1 MFYILDGM
9 INGNVY
15 INEIFI
21 YSAVDK
27 IHIPNHCLRYYYF
40 LERELLFVLLKPTYR
55 LWVYTEI

>member
-9 INGNVY
+9 INGNAAY

-27 IHIPNHCLRYYYF
+27 IHIPNHCIRYYYF
-40 LERELLFVLLKPTYR
+40 LEREFAFCAPETNIPVMG
-55 LWVYTEI
+55 ID